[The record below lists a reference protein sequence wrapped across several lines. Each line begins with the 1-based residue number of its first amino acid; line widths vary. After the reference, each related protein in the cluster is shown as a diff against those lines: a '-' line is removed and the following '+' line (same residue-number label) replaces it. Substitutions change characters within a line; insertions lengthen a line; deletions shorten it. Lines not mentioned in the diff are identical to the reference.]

1 MHQNC
6 DISVIHLRRL
16 RYFHLTLRFICCWY
30 QNKKVPTH
38 NLVPLLDIWP
48 QSFPL
53 SSTFDKI
60 HVFHSFSTNVA
71 VYFTERYLLFAVQR
85 NYNSVKYM
93 IALIQ
98 YCKHSCSVVYIFSM
112 PSSIIIKFYSCTI
125 VKMSISGY
133 LINSLGDCFL

>member
-1 MHQNC
+1 MQRWNIFKFFFGLIIWGRLARLRGLTIDCCAKDSKKLFILSFQVPVSVNQNC
-6 DISVIHLRRL
+6 DISAIHLCKL

-48 QSFPL
+48 QSVPL

-60 HVFHSFSTNVA
+60 HVFHTFSTKEA
-71 VYFTERYLLFAVQR
+71 VYFTERCSLFAVQR

-93 IALIQ
+93 IA
-98 YCKHSCSVVYIFSM
+98 
-112 PSSIIIKFYSCTI
+112 
-125 VKMSISGY
+125 
-133 LINSLGDCFL
+133 